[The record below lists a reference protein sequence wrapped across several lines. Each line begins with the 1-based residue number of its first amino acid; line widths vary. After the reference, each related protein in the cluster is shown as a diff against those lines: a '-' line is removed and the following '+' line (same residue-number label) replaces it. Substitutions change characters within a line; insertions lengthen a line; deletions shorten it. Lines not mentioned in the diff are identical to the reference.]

1 MKKINKELEKNEP
14 EIMEIVGK
22 GNSKKYTG
30 AMVMIQ
36 ITGKQVKALIDS
48 GACETLIA
56 RSWVEYLGLKKM
68 INKDIKVPD
77 NIRKIDGEFL
87 EVKGVIL
94 LKMNIS
100 KKEVKWRVWVVDK
113 IIIPLIIENDFHDRR
128 SVIDYLRLTWQY
140 EKVDTLIIIERK
152 QQLTGEMEI
161 VIFMMK
167 MNVSQYSMID
177 GVGRI
182 INDGRGEIK
191 EKTIKFTKKC

>member
-30 AMVMIQ
+30 AIVMIQ